1 MVADGCGVGGVVR
14 GGRRQLDP
22 RFLRRLLGGSSRSD
36 LATDPGVPPISS
48 TSFKSPVSSMVNP
61 AIFASTTRA
70 FLADAVG

>member
-1 MVADGCGVGGVVR
+1 MDAASAAWCAAD
-14 GGRRQLDP
+14 GGRRTLASFAACSAA
-22 RFLRRLLGGSSRSD
+22 RVASD